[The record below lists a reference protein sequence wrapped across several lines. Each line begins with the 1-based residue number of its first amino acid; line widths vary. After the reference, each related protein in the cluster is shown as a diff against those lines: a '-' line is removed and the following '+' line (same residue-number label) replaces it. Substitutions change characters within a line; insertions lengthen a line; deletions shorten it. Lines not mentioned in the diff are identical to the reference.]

1 MREKG
6 TKEIVYETI
15 GEEYVVVV
23 GFGIERYEGDV
34 EAGLSDAQIKEFCYK
49 AKDFYDTNKEKM
61 MQIPLGTQRVII
73 KKYLNNESI
82 EEFN

>member
-1 MREKG
+1 M
-6 TKEIVYETI
+6 
-15 GEEYVVVV
+15 
-23 GFGIERYEGDV
+23 